1 MVVIEGGY
9 GGTKEPP
16 ARPTTPRNGGSLTD
30 LVRFF
35 LIDVLQVFFLYFY
48 VYSVVHHLFLIV
60 IPPTPLPH

>member
-1 MVVIEGGY
+1 MVVIKGGC

-30 LVRFF
+30 LVRLF
-35 LIDVLQVFFLYFY
+35 LIDVLEVFFLYSY
-48 VYSVVHHLFLIV
+48 VYGVVHRLFLIV